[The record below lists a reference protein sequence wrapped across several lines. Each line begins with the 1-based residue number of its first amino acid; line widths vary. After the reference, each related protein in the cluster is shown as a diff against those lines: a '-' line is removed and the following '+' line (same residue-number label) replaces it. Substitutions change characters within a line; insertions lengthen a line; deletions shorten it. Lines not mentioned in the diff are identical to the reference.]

1 VNPAHLFLGTHADN
15 MADKVAKGRQH
26 DGAGERNG
34 RAKLT
39 GADVQAIR
47 ARLAGGEGHGTIA
60 RDFGV
65 TRAAVSDI
73 KTGKRWGR
81 FAS

>member
-1 VNPAHLFLGTHADN
+1 MFLGSHADN

-39 GADVQAIR
+39 GADVKAIR
-47 ARLAGGEGHGTIA
+47 ARLTGGESHGAIA

-73 KTGKRWGR
+73 KTGKRWGHL
-81 FAS
+81 AS